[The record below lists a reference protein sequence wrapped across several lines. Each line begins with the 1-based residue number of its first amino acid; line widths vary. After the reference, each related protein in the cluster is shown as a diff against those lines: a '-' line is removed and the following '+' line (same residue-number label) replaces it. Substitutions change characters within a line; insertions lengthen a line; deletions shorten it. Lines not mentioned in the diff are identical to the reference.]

1 MKKSINVLNPEFFAK
16 KYEPL
21 KLNLQ
26 HFAEPEPEPTPEPEP
41 SKLELTEEELQ
52 KKIEAESDRKL
63 QSALE
68 KKKAEWEEEKKAIE
82 ANAKKTAEEYAK
94 MTQKE
99 KEDAEYQKRL
109 KQLEERER
117 ELNNKQLTSEIE
129 SDLKEKSLPASVS
142 DLFVLIGDNEKIK
155 ERISSFEKEV
165 NDFINERVK
174 EALRQDPPETG
185 NSRST
190 GSNFNKSKSEMAKKA
205 RII

>member
-109 KQLEERER
+109 KQVEQRER
-117 ELNNKQLTSEIE
+117 ELNLKQLKSEVE
-129 SDLKEKSLPASVS
+129 SDLKEDGLPVEFA
-142 DLFVLIGDNEKIK
+142 DTLINLEDNEKIK
-155 ERISSFEKEV
+155 EAISVIKKQFDDAV
-165 NDFINERVK
+165 NAKVK